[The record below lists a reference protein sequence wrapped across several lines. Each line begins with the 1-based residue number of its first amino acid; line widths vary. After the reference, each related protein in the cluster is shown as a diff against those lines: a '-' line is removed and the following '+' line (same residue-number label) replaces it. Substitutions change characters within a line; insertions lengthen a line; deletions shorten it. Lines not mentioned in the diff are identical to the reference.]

1 MVYHA
6 IRLHRTLGSLRPE
19 GSVVVIGTAGE
30 STKSPYRENIFIL
43 VCFLLLILIKFT
55 CSLRY
60 SFLLL
65 RYEDSI
71 ENGCEKIV
79 FFGIEQPPH
88 QEHNCCAN
96 VAYSLA
102 TMNLHDVEEDDFE
115 CLLVHH
121 KYRIELKFGEW
132 NIHNVF
138 NAFPEFQVRRSI
150 TPFLATWNRKRPI
163 RATPDH
169 PPYTLD
175 LAVQVT
181 AVKLI
186 SILRPCESV
195 FCTQVWC

>member
-30 STKSPYRENIFIL
+30 STKSPSRENIFIL

-60 SFLLL
+60 SLKMAVK
-65 RYEDSI
+65 
-71 ENGCEKIV
+71 KIV

-88 QEHNCCAN
+88 QRHNCCAN

-138 NAFPEFQVRRSI
+138 NAFPEFQVRR
-150 TPFLATWNRKRPI
+150 
-163 RATPDH
+163 
-169 PPYTLD
+169 
-175 LAVQVT
+175 
-181 AVKLI
+181 
-186 SILRPCESV
+186 
-195 FCTQVWC
+195 